1 VPLQGEGD
9 STLKRARYQA
19 GSLTIRK
26 RKAGSVWV
34 WRWREHQSDG
44 GRVHR
49 SSIVGTLAEY
59 PTESAARKAIDR
71 RRLSINQQSSI
82 SLTVGALVEHYRE
95 KELPPESGE
104 RKAYSTK
111 QCYRSILGTWILPR
125 WQSHR
130 LTEVRTVEVEEWLR
144 ALPRSRG
151 TRAKIRGVLHALFN
165 HALRY
170 EWLDRNPISL
180 VRQSGKRERTPAI
193 LEIEE
198 AYALLAALK
207 GCEHVMVLI
216 DLGTG
221 LRVSELLGLQ
231 WQDLDFEGLEFRITR
246 SIVDQVVGNCKTE
259 ASRKPMPM
267 HSAMA
272 EALWHWKQ
280 VSLYTRPED
289 WVFASPF
296 TNGRLPFHP
305 DSLLKRQIRP
315 AARRVGIGKHIGWH
329 TFRHTFST
337 WLKANGEDVKT
348 VQELLRHANPRTTLQ
363 DYTQAVGSHKR
374 KAQQKVMTMMLNGK
388 RRGRA

>member
-1 VPLQGEGD
+1 
-9 STLKRARYQA
+9 LKRARYQA

-34 WRWREHQSDG
+34 WRWREHLANG

-49 SSIVGTLAEY
+49 SSIVGTLADY
-59 PTESAARKAIDR
+59 PTASAARKAIDPR
-71 RRLSINQQSSI
+71 RRSINRQSGI
-82 SLTVGALVEHYRE
+82 SLTVGALVEHYRD
-95 KELPPESGE
+95 KELPEE
-104 RKAYSTK
+104 RSEQKAHSTK
-111 QCYRSILGTWILPR
+111 QCYRSILETWILPH

-130 LTEVRTVEVEEWLR
+130 LTEVRTVEVEEWLHS
-144 ALPRSRG
+144 LPRSRG
-151 TRAKIRGVLHALFN
+151 TRAKIRGVMHALFN

-198 AYALLAALK
+198 AYALLGELK
-207 GCEHVMVLI
+207 SREHVMVLI

-272 EALWHWKQ
+272 EALWLWKEA
-280 VSLYTRPED
+280 SLYTRPED

-296 TNGRLPFHP
+296 THGRLPFHP
-305 DSLLKRQIRP
+305 DSLLQRQIRP
-315 AARRVGIGKHIGWH
+315 AARRVGIVKRIGWH

-348 VQELLRHANPRTTLQ
+348 VQELLRHANPRTTLE
-363 DYTQAVGSHKR
+363 DYTQAVSSLKR
-374 KAQQKVMTMMLNGK
+374 KAQKKVMTMVLGAK
-388 RRGRA
+388 QRRRA